1 MIEFVDLE
9 KALSDLAS
17 QARDRSSALW
27 AMGDIL
33 ERVFR
38 TVESSER
45 ARREFARQGVSM
57 SRFASALGLSTSKL
71 SALRLTSAMFAPKD
85 RNYDLS
91 WEHHH
96 AIARQF
102 RHDTAAVRRKWL
114 REAVKQEWSLN
125 QLRARLRG
133 RRPQI
138 LVAEARVERLR
149 RQLASAEA
157 QLDSLMEASGATR

>member
-1 MIEFVDLE
+1 
-9 KALSDLAS
+9 
-17 QARDRSSALW
+17 
-27 AMGDIL
+27 
-33 ERVFR
+33 
-38 TVESSER
+38 
-45 ARREFARQGVSM
+45 
-57 SRFASALGLSTSKL
+57 
-71 SALRLTSAMFAPKD
+71 MFQPKD

-96 AIARQF
+96 AIARHF

-114 REAVKQEWSLN
+114 REALKQEWTLH

-138 LVAEARVERLR
+138 LVAEQRVERLK
-149 RQLASAEA
+149 RQLALAEA